1 MRRNSRVF
9 FRDDAT
15 KESFVGGLRLAIQ
28 ALRRIEGA
36 LQWAAALGWF
46 GETFDTLRDSH
57 TVLVTELD
65 KLAIALREPD
75 ICYQTEVEGLYTV

>member
-1 MRRNSRVF
+1 MRGDSRIF

-28 ALRRIEGA
+28 ALRKIDRA

-65 KLAIALREPD
+65 KLAIALEEPG
-75 ICYQTEVEGLYTV
+75 ICYQAEVEGLYTV